1 MALIVR
7 IAAHTLLFLIA
18 ALIFFLGLG
27 VGLQVNPVL
36 GTALWAVAGAIAA
49 LNLYLILKRRH

>member
-49 LNLYLILKRRH
+49 LNLYLILKRQR